1 MEVKHWRRGWPMGRG
16 GSYNG
21 RMDPLRRLRWLACCM
36 LAWFALSAGAAVAS
50 PFVVSS
56 SAERICS
63 GSGQVRYMVQGDL
76 GALPSGGHAL
86 DCPLCTPSAA
96 PPAVLLP
103 ALVAPGLVARE
114 PVPLSVSGASGG
126 PAAPL
131 PARGP
136 PVA

>member
-1 MEVKHWRRGWPMGRG
+1 
-16 GSYNG
+16 
-21 RMDPLRRLRWLACCM
+21 MDSLRRLRWLACCM

-50 PFVVSS
+50 PFVAAS

-63 GSGQVRYMVQGDL
+63 GTGQVRYLVH
-76 GALPSGGHAL
+76 GALPAAGHTL

-96 PPAVLLP
+96 PPACPP
-103 ALVAPGLVARE
+103 ALAPAPSHTAPE
-114 PVPLSVSGASGG
+114 PLPLSVAGRAAR

-136 PVA
+136 PAVQLLN